1 MGSLGFTLADRLGAR
16 SNPCSV
22 RGCSRTWLQMT
33 GRVAKLGG
41 RAGASDADP
50 TSAMCEPCREKFPK
64 LVDAVRPCDRAG
76 CEHTWSWT
84 VREQIEAFATN
95 RPAPQRLCPDCESRL
110 STLADREIACSVEG
124 CQRQA
129 IFTRRAQLIA
139 GGSEA
144 EPAPAPSMMCAPC
157 ANVYEKIKDRPITC
171 GIQGCK
177 QKWSWSRDEQIRDYA
192 AGLPNEPPRRL
203 CDACRTVF
211 GAIADREVRCRT
223 SGCKNTWTWP
233 RETQLSSAVAGKP
246 LPKAP
251 HRMCQRC
258 IDVYS
263 ATRDVERPCRRPGC
277 KRTWTDKRGAQLAR
291 AVRGKT
297 GDPYPHY
304 CTECEKE
311 LGEMEDRQVPC
322 KTEHCPGTWTWT
334 AAQQLAAG
342 VRPEVKVVGT
352 VSTDH
357 HGTASAVV
365 AAGDAAGPTTPKA
378 AAVTSARGAAGNGH
392 AARLES
398 REHEHEHDH
407 LHAENEEPEDEHDAE
422 QAAEHD
428 HTEHAGEVAV
438 AGGGNAQRPA
448 AEAGH
453 GSENK
458 PTAAAAGTVGHATP
472 GKKRRRR
479 KRRKEIRPPE
489 RRCEDCVAFL
499 KDRKTR
505 EIPCV
510 GCKTTIF
517 WPPESQL
524 QTHLGNW
531 AEPTLCGAC
540 KRDLTEAARAA
551 EREALRH
558 GGPAIHLAEGTP
570 EAVHDGVHE
579 GDGVGV
585 HDGGPSTAIDA
596 SAPATAELVPP
607 PAPEDAPPVL
617 VTPAVTETILN

>member
-41 RAGASDADP
+41 RAGASDTDP
-50 TSAMCEPCREKFPK
+50 TSGMCDPCREKFPK
-64 LVDAVRPCDRAG
+64 LVDVQRACDRTG
-76 CEHTWSWT
+76 CEHTWLWS
-84 VREQIEAFATN
+84 VSEQIEAFAAN
-95 RPAPQRLCPDCESRL
+95 RPAPQRLCPECEGRL
-110 STLADREIACSVEG
+110 SSLVDREIPCSVPG
-124 CQRQA
+124 CTRHA
-129 IFTRRAQLIA
+129 IFTKRAQLIA
-139 GGSEA
+139 GGWQS
-144 EPAPAPSMMCAPC
+144 EPAPAPAPTTKCAPC
-157 ANVYEKIKDRPITC
+157 ANVYEKIKDRLITC

-177 QKWSWSRDEQIRDYA
+177 QKWSWSRDEQIKDYA

-203 CDACRTVF
+203 CEVCRPVF

-342 VRPEVKVVGT
+342 VRPEVVKVVGT
-352 VSTDH
+352 VPTDSGGTAGGITAGGPKVAAGQAAQGRRNGHSTPAATGHRAPGEGSEPVGVEAGAVGHGDDH
-357 HGTASAVV
+357 DHDHDAGEHDDQAEQQADAAGDEALIAAVEPGSKSAGATASAV
-365 AAGDAAGPTTPKA
+365 
-378 AAVTSARGAAGNGH
+378 GH
-392 AARLES
+392 VS
-398 REHEHEHDH
+398 
-407 LHAENEEPEDEHDAE
+407 
-422 QAAEHD
+422 
-428 HTEHAGEVAV
+428 
-438 AGGGNAQRPA
+438 
-448 AEAGH
+448 
-453 GSENK
+453 
-458 PTAAAAGTVGHATP
+458 P

-505 EIPCV
+505 EVPCV

-558 GGPAIHLAEGTP
+558 GGAAVAVANVGEAPYENAASAVVEDVVPPVP
-570 EAVHDGVHE
+570 EIV
-579 GDGVGV
+579 
-585 HDGGPSTAIDA
+585 GPSDE
-596 SAPATAELVPP
+596 P
-607 PAPEDAPPVL
+607 APPVL
-617 VTPAVTETILN
+617 VTPVSADTVLN

>member
-41 RAGASDADP
+41 RAGASEGDP
-50 TSAMCEPCREKFPK
+50 TSSMCEPCREAYPK
-64 LVDAVRPCDRAG
+64 LVDAIHLCDRVG
-76 CEHTWSWT
+76 CEHVWTWP
-84 VREQIEAFATN
+84 VGEQIEAFAAN
-95 RPAPQRLCPDCESRL
+95 RPAPQRLCLDCESRL
-110 STLADREIACSVEG
+110 SSLADREIPCAVTG
-124 CQRQA
+124 CHRHA
-129 IFTRRAQLIA
+129 VFTRRAQLIA
-139 GGSEA
+139 GGSEG
-144 EPAPAPSMMCAPC
+144 EPAPAPTMMCAPC
-157 ANVYEKIKDRPITC
+157 ANVYEKIKDRQITC

-177 QKWSWSRDEQIRDYA
+177 QKWSWTRDAQIQDYA

-263 ATRDVERPCRRPGC
+263 ATRDIERPCRRPGC

-342 VRPEVKVVGT
+342 VRPEVKVAPGASSPAGAGVALESGAHGDHTHGERHPDHLAHHPAHHSADLGPQVGL
-352 VSTDH
+352 
-357 HGTASAVV
+357 GASVGGPDGPNEDGD
-365 AAGDAAGPTTPKA
+365 GDAHDDAHDAGHDDVLA
-378 AAVTSARGAAGNGH
+378 ADS
-392 AARLES
+392 S
-398 REHEHEHDH
+398 
-407 LHAENEEPEDEHDAE
+407 PAE
-422 QAAEHD
+422 QAAGHD
-428 HTEHAGEVAV
+428 PQPSAGPDGHEGHQPASRVGAV
-438 AGGGNAQRPA
+438 PG
-448 AEAGH
+448 
-453 GSENK
+453 
-458 PTAAAAGTVGHATP
+458 ATT

-489 RRCEDCVAFL
+489 RRCEDCVTFL

-540 KRDLTEAARAA
+540 KRDLTEAARAI

-558 GGPAIHLAEGTP
+558 GGVHAHLP
-570 EAVHDGVHE
+570 EAPHGSPVAVAGALEHGPPDLVEETAPPE
-579 GDGVGV
+579 G
-585 HDGGPSTAIDA
+585 
-596 SAPATAELVPP
+596 
-607 PAPEDAPPVL
+607 APPVL
-617 VTPAVTETILN
+617 SAAIPSETILN